1 MLQAFRKIA
10 VAHSRVMADPPSST
24 LLVSILRSM
33 PDVGDVAAALLSH
46 LNVPSITKPD
56 SDAPPLLPEFYNGIK
71 AAQERVASARQALD
85 DALPK
90 IRITLGLPSLKYTPP
105 PSLIHFL

>member
-33 PDVGDVAAALLSH
+33 PDVGDVAAALL
-46 LNVPSITKPD
+46 NVPSITKPD
-56 SDAPPLLPEFYNGIK
+56 SDAPPLLPEFYTGIK